1 MFQGYVTTS
10 SVASQM
16 FIYRQIIQK
25 KFRLQCLSKH
35 GVVFKMLRLTRTIW
49 DSKYKCVVFNFS
61 LLHQVKTWLLVPN
74 VIILTQFVYEYKC
87 A

>member
-1 MFQGYVTTS
+1 MFQGNVIAS

-35 GVVFKMLRLTRTIW
+35 GLVFKTLRLTGTIW
-49 DSKYKCVVFNFS
+49 DSKYKCAVFHFS
-61 LLHQVKTWLLVPN
+61 LLHQVKTWLLVPS
-74 VIILTQFVYEYKC
+74 VIILTQFMYEYKC